1 MNLGPSGWTAPGIG
15 DTKGNMKYPRPYR
28 MVARA
33 DAAERTRTRI
43 LQAAYDLL
51 LEHEY
56 ELVTLDGVAERAGV
70 TKQTVIRQFGA
81 KDRLAYAV
89 VDWQRPREEAARAV
103 EPGDVS
109 GALEA
114 LLTRYEAMGDA
125 NVRVLALEQRVP
137 EVRYLL
143 EQGRD
148 SHRRWIEHVFAP
160 FLPRGRGA
168 ARKRRIMAFYAA
180 TEVTVWKLLRRD
192 FRMTRRETG
201 AVMRSMVD
209 ALVQRG

>member
-1 MNLGPSGWTAPGIG
+1 
-15 DTKGNMKYPRPYR
+15 

-33 DAAERTRTRI
+33 DALERTRARI
-43 LQAAYDLL
+43 LEAAYELL
-51 LEHEY
+51 LEREY
-56 ELVTLDGVAERAGV
+56 EEVTLDEVAARAGV

-109 GALEA
+109 AALEA
-114 LLTRYEAMGDA
+114 LLARYEAMGDA
-125 NVRVLALEQRVP
+125 NVRVLALEKRVP

-143 EQGRD
+143 EQGRE

-160 FLPRGRGA
+160 FLPRGKGA
-168 ARKRRIMAFYAA
+168 ARKRRVMAFYAA

-192 FRMTRRETG
+192 FRMSRRETA
-201 AVMRSMVD
+201 AVLRSIVD
-209 ALVQRG
+209 ALAHRK